1 MEPSARSHSK
11 KRILVVED
19 DDDSAGVLKQ
29 FFSPQYEVILARDGL
44 DGLEQAEKWHPDL
57 IISDVAM
64 PRLDGLSMVR
74 HLRASS
80 ASCGPVIFLSARS
93 APSDVIAGITSGARH
108 YLTKPVDLNDLKRKV
123 ARALD
128 ISA

>member
-1 MEPSARSHSK
+1 MEPSAQPLRK

-19 DDDSAGVLKQ
+19 DDDSASVLKQ
-29 FFSPQYEVILARDGL
+29 FFGQQYEVILAHDGL

-74 HLRASS
+74 HLRAARVPS
-80 ASCGPVIFLSARS
+80 GPVIFLTARS
-93 APSDVIAGITSGARH
+93 TPSDVIAGITSGARH
-108 YLTKPVDLNDLKRKV
+108 YLTKPVDLSDLNRKV
-123 ARALD
+123 ARAL
-128 ISA
+128 A